1 MARGEPPGRQFTK
14 SRPTATTL
22 KSRDTSGLSGRER
35 AAIQRA
41 NNAARISSGRNLE
54 TIANDLLNFIG
65 DGDLI
70 KAAMDGEINPALAS
84 GLIAAGMVPIPGPKA
99 VTKTVG
105 KTVSKAKKGKKAPA
119 PEGGLTQTIG
129 DAVGES
135 GQKAAN
141 EAVGRKTPKT
151 ATGSKEVKAPKQ
163 KPSPNP
169 PRREDYA
176 HASSHSRAVS
186 RWQQK
191 VDAWNKSN
199 PEDQVAQATPDRLTP
214 GRGKA
219 ATDTERQV
227 KKAEA
232 DKSSEEKAAVARGER
247 KASKAR
253 REQEV
258 AEARE
263 DTGVADVTR
272 EEVSRFVDKRADRMG
287 IKQAGG
293 GTSPTRETKTD
304 DLLATMRKQLDARD
318 RTPGAP
324 DTIRLDESG
333 MLTPYSDPG
342 RFTRPTLLEQQRA
355 EVQAARYEAATGR
368 SLADSEDRI
377 RREARKP
384 APGFARPAA
393 DSVEGRLQ
401 AQAKAEDLRADAAR
415 GRTEELMDASQKI
428 GETGS
433 TRRAPDYPK
442 GPDEGPKSPVPDSAY
457 AGYSRPQ
464 PGRAT
469 TPAQAEQNV
478 RIGRADETVV
488 PGRITTPQPDF
499 SGMPRGVP
507 VTGRGERGSQPMR
520 KYEPMTDADYAAQ
533 GLFPV
538 LREQLDDNG
547 NPQFFIEYLRV
558 DPDVYIGGP
567 GTPPSLRTSRP
578 NYQGFGQGGPAA
590 TRVVPEKVAT
600 PQAYTASTGTQAPD
614 AGNPMTF
621 ATKEEVEARTA
632 TPGAEG
638 PKKGK
643 KGKKG
648 KESKQQQQQQQQQ
661 QPQSGDRSPEAV
673 RARVYEGYRNLE
685 RQGILQP
692 GDADRI
698 MSGPKGAK
706 KVFEETPT
714 AEQRSRGVKPG
725 RATRKD
731 DERRARE
738 AAIAAGEPDPGRG
751 RRLRN
756 LGLGGGAA
764 ALTTTGT
771 IAGLGYLQDPQ
782 TNDRPVIIPGEA
794 YDSKNAFPPAPR
806 PTYNPGGR
814 APTSRTPDKPKQGF
828 LRDKYGRRIT
838 REEFERRKAFR
849 AKRERLKGQVP
860 GEILRQ
866 ITEKEMKRRKRFR
879 ANFGDRSA
887 YNVAT
892 RNIGAGG
899 SQTRILDT
907 DARKRLSGAFRG

>member
-1 MARGEPPGRQFTK
+1 MARGEPPGKQFTK

-22 KSRDTSGLSGRER
+22 KSKDTSRLSGRER

-65 DGDLI
+65 DRDLI
-70 KAAMDGEINPALAS
+70 KAAMDGKINPALAG

-99 VTKTVG
+99 ATKAVG
-105 KTVSKAKKGKKAPA
+105 KTVSKAKKGKKAPV
-119 PEGGLTQTIG
+119 PESGLTQTIG

-135 GQKAAN
+135 GQRAAN

-151 ATGSKEVKAPKQ
+151 ATGSKEVRAPKE

-186 RWQQK
+186 NWQKK

-199 PEDQVAQATPDRLTP
+199 PENQVAQATPDRLTP
-214 GRGKA
+214 GRGRG

-253 REQEV
+253 REQQV

-263 DTGVADVTR
+263 DTGVPGITR
-272 EEVSRFVDKRADRMG
+272 EEIDRFVDKRAGRMG
-287 IKQAGG
+287 VKQAGG
-293 GTSPTRETKTD
+293 GEGTTRETKTD

-355 EVQAARYEAATGR
+355 EMQAARYEAATGR
-368 SLADSEDRI
+368 SFPPSEDRV
-377 RREARKP
+377 RREGTKP
-384 APGFARPAA
+384 DPGFARPAA
-393 DSVEGRLQ
+393 DSAEGRIQ
-401 AQAKAEDLRADAAR
+401 AQAKAEDLQADAAR
-415 GRTEELMDASQKI
+415 GRTEELMDSNRLT
-428 GETGS
+428 GEPGT
-433 TRRAPDYPK
+433 TKRAPDYPK

-464 PGRAT
+464 PSRT
-469 TPAQAEQNV
+469 NTPAQAEQNV
-478 RIGRADETVV
+478 RIGRAEGTVV

-499 SGMPRGVP
+499 SGMPRGAP
-507 VTGRGERGSQPMR
+507 VMGRGERGSQPMR
-520 KYEPMTDADYAAQ
+520 TYAPMTDEDYAAQ

-538 LREQLDDNG
+538 ERVQLDDNG
-547 NPQFFIEYLRV
+547 NPVIFTEYLRV

-567 GTPPSLRTSRP
+567 GTPPSLKMSRP
-578 NYQGFGQGGPAA
+578 NYQGFGQGGPAV

-600 PQAYTASTGTQAPD
+600 PQRDGGDP
-614 AGNPMTF
+614 GLF
-621 ATKEEVEARTA
+621 VTKEDLEARTA

-643 KGKKG
+643 K
-648 KESKQQQQQQQQQ
+648 SKQQQQQQ
-661 QPQSGDRSPEAV
+661 QPQSGDRSPEAI
-673 RARVYEGYRNLE
+673 RARTYEGYRNLE

-698 MSGPKGAK
+698 MSGGKGAK

-714 AEQRSRGVKPG
+714 GEQRSRGVKPG

-756 LGLGGGAA
+756 LGLGGGGFALGTTAA
-764 ALTTTGT
+764 
-771 IAGLGYLQDPQ
+771 IAGIGLSMDPQ
-782 TNDRPVIIPGEA
+782 DNDRPVIIPGEA
-794 YDSKNAFPPAPR
+794 YDSKNAFRPAPR

>member
-65 DGDLI
+65 DRDLI
-70 KAAMDGEINPALAS
+70 KAAMDGEINPALAG

-99 VTKTVG
+99 ATKAVG
-105 KTVSKAKKGKKAPA
+105 KTVSKAKKGKKAPV
-119 PEGGLTQTIG
+119 PESGLTQTIG

-151 ATGSKEVKAPKQ
+151 ATGSKEVRAPKE

-186 RWQQK
+186 NWQKK

-199 PEDQVAQATPDRLTP
+199 PENQVAQATPDRLTP

-232 DKSSEEKAAVARGER
+232 DKSSEEKAVVARGER
-247 KASKAR
+247 DASKAR
-253 REQEV
+253 REQQV

-287 IKQAGG
+287 VRQAGG
-293 GTSPTRETKTD
+293 GKAPNRETKTD

-342 RFTRPTLLEQQRA
+342 RFTRPTMIEQQRA
-355 EVQAARYEAATGR
+355 EMQAARYEAATGR
-368 SLADSEDRI
+368 SFPPSDDRI
-377 RREARKP
+377 RREGPKP
-384 APGFARPAA
+384 AEGFARPAA
-393 DSVEGRLQ
+393 GSTERKLQ
-401 AQAKAEDLRADAAR
+401 DQAKAEDLRADAAR
-415 GRTEELMDASQKI
+415 GRAEELMDSNRPT
-428 GETGS
+428 GEPGS
-433 TRRAPDYPK
+433 TQRAPDYQK

-478 RIGRADETVV
+478 RIGRAEGTVV
-488 PGRITTPQPDF
+488 PGRMTTPQPDF
-499 SGMPRGVP
+499 SGMPRGAP
-507 VTGRGERGSQPMR
+507 VMGRGERGSQPMR
-520 KYEPMTDADYAAQ
+520 TYEPMTDDDYAAQ

-538 LREQLDDNG
+538 ERMQLDDNG
-547 NPQFFIEYLRV
+547 NPVIYTEYLRV

-567 GTPPSLRTSRP
+567 GTPPSLKTSRP
-578 NYQGFGQGGPAA
+578 GYQGFGQGGPAT
-590 TRVVPEKVAT
+590 TRVVPEKIAT
-600 PQAYTASTGTQAPD
+600 PQAPD
-614 AGNPMTF
+614 GGDPGLF
-621 ATKEEVEARTA
+621 VTKEDLEARTP

-643 KGKKG
+643 
-648 KESKQQQQQQQQQ
+648 QQQQQQQ
-661 QPQSGDRSPEAV
+661 QPPQSGDQSPEAR
-673 RARVYEGYRNLE
+673 RARMYEGYRNLE
-685 RQGILQP
+685 RQGLLQP

-698 MSGPKGAK
+698 MSGGKGAK

-714 AEQRSRGVKPG
+714 GEQRSRGVKPG

-731 DERRARE
+731 DERKARE
-738 AAIAAGEPDPGRG
+738 AAIAAGDPLPVSRG
-751 RRLRN
+751 RRFRN

-764 ALTTTGT
+764 ALGTTAA
-771 IAGLGYLQDPQ
+771 IAGIGLSMDPQ

-794 YDSKNAFPPAPR
+794 YDSKNAFRPA
-806 PTYNPGGR
+806 
-814 APTSRTPDKPKQGF
+814 SRTPTSGTQDRPKQGF

-879 ANFGDRSA
+879 SNFGDRSA

-899 SQTRILDT
+899 TQTRILDT

>member
-1 MARGEPPGRQFTK
+1 MARGEPPGKQFTK

-65 DGDLI
+65 DRDLI
-70 KAAMDGEINPALAS
+70 KAAMDGEINSALAG
-84 GLIAAGMVPIPGPKA
+84 GLIAAGMVPIPGPKFA
-99 VTKTVG
+99 AKAVG
-105 KTVSKAKKGKKAPA
+105 KTVSKAKKGKKAPVG
-119 PEGGLTQTIG
+119 ESGLTQTIG

-151 ATGSKEVKAPKQ
+151 ATGSKEVRAPKQ

-186 RWQQK
+186 NWQKK

-214 GRGKA
+214 GQGRA

-232 DKSSEEKAAVARGER
+232 DKSPEEKTAVARGER
-247 KASKAR
+247 EASKAR
-253 REQEV
+253 SEQRV

-263 DTGVADVTR
+263 DTGIAGITR
-272 EEVSRFVDKRADRMG
+272 EDAGKFVDSRAGRMTMEKDSAARSKRPR
-287 IKQAGG
+287 
-293 GTSPTRETKTD
+293 RETKID
-304 DLLATMRKQLDARD
+304 DVLATMRQQLDARD

-333 MLTPYSDPG
+333 MLTPYSDSG
-342 RFTRPTLLEQQRA
+342 RFTRPTMIEQQRA
-355 EVQAARYEAATGR
+355 EAQAARYEAATGR
-368 SLADSEDRI
+368 SFPPSDDRV
-377 RREARKP
+377 RREGLKP
-384 APGFARPAA
+384 GEGFARPAA
-393 DSVEGRLQ
+393 GSTERKLQ
-401 AQAKAEDLRADAAR
+401 DQAKAEDLRADADTK
-415 GRTEELMDASQKI
+415 RTEQLMDSNRPT
-428 GETGS
+428 GEPRS
-433 TRRAPDYPK
+433 TERAPDYPK
-442 GPDEGPKSPVPDSAY
+442 GPDEGQRSITAPDSAY

-464 PGRAT
+464 PSRTT

-478 RIGRADETVV
+478 RIGRAEGTVV
-488 PGRITTPQPDF
+488 PGRMTTPQPDF

-507 VTGRGERGSQPMR
+507 VLGRGERGSQPIR
-520 KYEPMTDADYAAQ
+520 SFEPMTDDDYAAQ

-538 LREQLDDNG
+538 ERMQLDDNG
-547 NPQFFIEYLRV
+547 NPVIFTEYLRV

-567 GTPPSLRTSRP
+567 GTPPSLKTSRP
-578 NYQGFGQGGPAA
+578 GYQGFGQGKPAV
-590 TRVVPEKVAT
+590 TKVVPEKVAT
-600 PQAYTASTGTQAPD
+600 PQAPD
-614 AGNPMTF
+614 GGNPRLF
-621 ATKEEVEARTA
+621 VTKEEVEARTA

-643 KGKKG
+643 KPKPP
-648 KESKQQQQQQQQQ
+648 
-661 QPQSGDRSPEAV
+661 PQSGDQSPEAV
-673 RARVYEGYRNLE
+673 RARTYEGYRELE
-685 RQGILQP
+685 RQGILNP

-698 MSGPKGAK
+698 MSGGTGAQ

-714 AEQRSRGVKPG
+714 QAQRNKGIKPG
-725 RATRKD
+725 KATRQD
-731 DERRARE
+731 NQRQQAQAGATQQGSMSAAQMAERLKMPKGFTAVS
-738 AAIAAGEPDPGRG
+738 
-751 RRLRN
+751 
-756 LGLGGGAA
+756 
-764 ALTTTGT
+764 GT
-771 IAGLGYLQDPQ
+771 IGLAGYGLISAGGQEN
-782 TNDRPVIIPGEA
+782 NDRPVIIPGEA
-794 YDSKNAFPPAPR
+794 YDTKNAFRPA
-806 PTYNPGGR
+806 
-814 APTSRTPDKPKQGF
+814 SRTPTSGTQDRPKQGF

-879 ANFGDRSA
+879 GNFGDRSA

-892 RNIGAGG
+892 RNIGGG
-899 SQTRILDT
+899 GTQTRILDT